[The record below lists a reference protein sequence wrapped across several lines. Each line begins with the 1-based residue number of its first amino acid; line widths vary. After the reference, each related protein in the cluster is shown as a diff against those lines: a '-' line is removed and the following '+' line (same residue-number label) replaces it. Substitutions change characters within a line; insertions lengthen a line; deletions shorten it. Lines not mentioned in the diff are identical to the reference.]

1 MEGTKMVG
9 FGDLELLTLQQY
21 WWIVVSLIGGLFVF
35 IMFVQGGQTL
45 INKLSTNETEKTM
58 LVNAI
63 GRKWELGFTTLVL
76 FGGAL
81 FAAFP
86 LFYATSFGGAYWVWL
101 AILFCFIIQAVS
113 YEYRTKPDNFL
124 GQKTYEAFLY
134 INGTLGV
141 FLLGTAIS
149 TFFSGSEFRIDSN
162 FFSHWQNDLRGLEA
176 LFNPFN
182 YLLGLALIFLTKI
195 SGALYFIS
203 SIDHQ
208 GIRDR
213 AVASIKVNM
222 IFFLIFFLSFLG
234 WIFTKEGFAVDAD
247 GIVFMQKYK
256 YLFNF
261 LDMPLLLGMFLAGV
275 LMVIVAVFVAITFRK
290 TCCIKTGGVGIV
302 LTVTALLTSVGLN
315 GTAYYPSTYDL
326 QSSLTIMN
334 SSGSH
339 YTLMAMGYAS
349 LMVPFVLAYIAYA
362 WYSMDKVKI
371 TKEEIEAPDAHNY

>member
-1 MEGTKMVG
+1 MG
-9 FGDLELLTLQQY
+9 FGDLDFLTLQQF
-21 WWIVVSLIGGLFVF
+21 WWFIIALLGGLFVF
-35 IMFVQGGQTL
+35 MMFVQGGQTL
-45 INKLSTNETEKTM
+45 LSKLSTTESEKTM

-86 LFYATSFGGAYWVWL
+86 LFYATSFGGAYWVWMI
-101 AILFCFIIQAVS
+101 ILFCFIIQAVS

-124 GQKTYEAFLY
+124 GQRTYEIFLY
-134 INGTLGV
+134 INGSLGV
-141 FLLGTAIS
+141 FLLGVAIS
-149 TFFSGSEFRIDSN
+149 TFFSGSEFLVDDN
-162 FFSHWQNDLRGLEA
+162 NFSHWQNPLRGLEA
-176 LFNPFN
+176 LLNPFN
-182 YLLGLALIFLTKI
+182 YLLGFSLMFLAKI
-195 SGALYFIS
+195 TGALYFIS
-203 SIDHQ
+203 SIEHV

-222 IFFLIFFLSFLG
+222 ILFLVFFLSFLA
-234 WIFTKEGFAVDAD
+234 WLLTKEGFSIDAD
-247 GIVFMQKYK
+247 GLIFMQEYK
-256 YLFNF
+256 YLINF
-261 LDMPLLLGMFLAGV
+261 MELPIVLVMFLAGV
-275 LMVIVAVFVAITFRK
+275 VMITGAVYVAIVYK
-290 TCCIKTGGVGIV
+290 KDCCIKTGGVGIV
-302 LTVTALLTSVGLN
+302 LAVTALILIAGLN
-315 GTAYYPSTYDL
+315 NTSYYPSTHDL

-339 YTLMAMGYAS
+339 YTLKVMSYAA

>member
-1 MEGTKMVG
+1 MG
-9 FGDLELLTLQQY
+9 FGSLELLTLQQY
-21 WWIVVSLIGGLFVF
+21 WWIIIALLGGLFVF

-45 INKLSTNETEKTM
+45 IDQLSETETEKTM
-58 LVNAI
+58 LINSI

-124 GQKTYEAFLY
+124 GQKVYESFLK

-141 FLLGTAIS
+141 FLLGVAIS
-149 TFFSGSEFRIDSN
+149 TFFSGSEFILDSN
-162 FFSHWQNDLRGLEA
+162 NFVDWQNELRGLEA
-176 LFNPFN
+176 LLNPYN
-182 YLLGLALIFLTKI
+182 YLLGFALVFLARI

-203 SIDHQ
+203 SINYQ
-208 GIRDR
+208 PIRDK
-213 AVASIKVNM
+213 AIESIKYNM
-222 IFFLIFFLSFLG
+222 MFFLFFFLGFMA
-234 WIFTKEGFAVDAD
+234 WILLKDGYAVDAN
-247 GIVFMQKYK
+247 GIVTLQANK
-256 YLFNF
+256 YLINF
-261 LDMPLLLGMFLAGV
+261 LEMPSVLVMFLLGV
-275 LMVIVAVFVAITFRK
+275 VMVIGAVFTAIVYKK

-302 LTVTALLTSVGLN
+302 LTVMAILLNVGFN
-315 GTAYYPSTYDL
+315 GTAYYPSTVDL

-339 YTLMAMGYAS
+339 YTLMAMSYAS